1 MHLDQ
6 VLALLIS
13 AIIVQSVFSFSLGQK
28 WRKTANCPCSE
39 GNHFFLS
46 SAALTLASQTHF
58 HISYSLT
65 ALKASAESSNDGDDS
80 DLQLRKD
87 ALELLDC
94 ITSPKDIDDP
104 AYDVVKDMRRDDVLL
119 NNDHSALKI
128 ELRARGLRQNGDKM
142 EMIARLLLHII
153 DPTIN
158 YSQT

>member
-6 VLALLIS
+6 VLAFLVS
-13 AIIVQSVFSFSLGQK
+13 AIIVQSVSTFSLGQR
-28 WRKTANCPCSE
+28 WTKTGYYRRSE
-39 GNHFFLS
+39 GNLLS
-46 SAALTLASQTHF
+46 SLALSSPTYL
-58 HISYSLT
+58 HISNSLT
-65 ALKASAESSNDGDDS
+65 ALKASADNPDDS
-80 DLQLRKD
+80 EDPDLQLRKD

>member
-1 MHLDQ
+1 MRVDQ
-6 VLALLIS
+6 ILAVLTS
-13 AIIVQSVFSFSLGQK
+13 ASIVQTVSTFSLGQ
-28 WRKTANCPCSE
+28 RLIKTVYHRRSE
-39 GNHFFLS
+39 GNHLS
-46 SAALTLASQTHF
+46 SVGLASPTYFQ
-58 HISYSLT
+58 ISYSLT
-65 ALKASAESSNDGDDS
+65 ALKLSVESPDDDDDP

>member
-1 MHLDQ
+1 MILKLSLIAVTAVI
-6 VLALLIS
+6 VLNPVNA
-13 AIIVQSVFSFSLGQK
+13 FTLGQG
-28 WRKTANCPCSE
+28 TMIGLGS
-39 GNHFFLS
+39 
-46 SAALTLASQTHF
+46 
-58 HISYSLT
+58 SLT
-65 ALKASAESSNDGDDS
+65 KNCRPEAYFQSRRIHSSCTNFVLWSSEINFDDTEDS

-104 AYDVVKDMRRDDVLL
+104 GYDVEKDMRREEVLL

-153 DPTIN
+153 DPKIN
-158 YSQT
+158 YSQM

>member
-1 MHLDQ
+1 MRVDQ
-6 VLALLIS
+6 LFAILTS
-13 AIIVQSVFSFSLGQK
+13 AIIAQTVSSFSLGQR
-28 WRKTANCPCSE
+28 WIKTVYNRRSE
-39 GNHFFLS
+39 GSHLS
-46 SAALTLASQTHF
+46 SVGLASPTYF

-65 ALKASAESSNDGDDS
+65 ALKLFADSPDD
-80 DLQLRKD
+80 DDDPELQLRKD

>member
-1 MHLDQ
+1 M
-6 VLALLIS
+6 
-13 AIIVQSVFSFSLGQK
+13 QSVSTFSLGHR
-28 WRKTANCPCSE
+28 WTKTDYCRRFE
-39 GNHFFLS
+39 GSHLS
-46 SAALTLASQTHF
+46 PVAHADRNHF

-65 ALKASAESSNDGDDS
+65 AVKTSAEDDEDS
-80 DLQLRKD
+80 DDPELQLRKD

-119 NNDHSALKI
+119 NNDHSALKV

>member
-6 VLALLIS
+6 ILAFVTA
-13 AIIVQSVFSFSLGQK
+13 AIIVQSVSTFSLGHR
-28 WRKTANCPCSE
+28 WTKTGYCRRFE
-39 GNHFFLS
+39 GNHLS
-46 SAALTLASQTHF
+46 PVALADPKHF

-65 ALKASAESSNDGDDS
+65 ALKSSAEDNDESDDPE
-80 DLQLRKD
+80 LQLRKD